1 MQELGLR
8 YWFLSNNFISQNN
21 IPNTIFEQIYN
32 SKSEQAYL
40 EL

>member
-21 IPNTIFEQIYN
+21 IPNTIFEHN
-32 SKSEQAYL
+32 FKSEQAYL